1 VSDRERLLKHLQ
13 NLQKSGKTD
22 ATLNIAWLL
31 SVLQEPVATTEA
43 PPKPEMPPNEI
54 ILDGGTF

>member
-1 VSDRERLLKHLQ
+1 MSDRERLLKHLT
-13 NLQKSGKTD
+13 NLQATGKTD

-31 SVLQEPVATTEA
+31 SVLETPAPNAEV

-54 ILDGGTF
+54 VLDGGTF